1 MWNAEKKGMGF
12 RFQVSE
18 GRGQMKEVRGNM
30 NSKGGQKKVG
40 EEGKMEKKEVG
51 KMRRWGKS
59 KTGDGETGRGQMPG
73 VEKSG
78 DLGMGSLEGGMGK
91 AEGTDTPFIIPD
103 ITIGPQS
110 NDFASL

>member
-40 EEGKMEKKEVG
+40 EEGLYDVANHGIKMEAVTVN
-51 KMRRWGKS
+51 S
-59 KTGDGETGRGQMPG
+59 G
-73 VEKSG
+73 V
-78 DLGMGSLEGGMGK
+78 
-91 AEGTDTPFIIPD
+91 T
-103 ITIGPQS
+103 
-110 NDFASL
+110 DFAGNFTGQDIVLGHDLWDHYFKTL